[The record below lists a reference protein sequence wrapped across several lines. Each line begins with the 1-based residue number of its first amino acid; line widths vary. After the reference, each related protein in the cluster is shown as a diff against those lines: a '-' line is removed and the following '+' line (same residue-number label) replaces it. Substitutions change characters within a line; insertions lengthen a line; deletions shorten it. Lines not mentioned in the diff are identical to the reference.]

1 MMLIVIEGLDASGK
15 ETQTNLLY
23 KNLKTVHDNVRKVSF
38 PDYKSDSSAL
48 VKMYLNGDFGKSADD
63 VSPYIASTFFAAD
76 RYASFKKDWEKDYRD
91 GCIILA
97 DRYVTANMLHQASKL
112 EKPEEKEVFLNW
124 LADFEYRLYGL
135 PQPDLAFFL
144 NVPPGVSRKLM
155 ESRSNKFTKQEEKD
169 IHEKDSHYLEKTY
182 QNALFVIQRYP
193 FIEINCVTE
202 DNQMRTIE
210 EIQQEILTHV
220 NRKLK
225 EV

>member
-23 KNLKTVHDNVRKVSF
+23 KNLKTAHDNVRKVSF
-38 PDYKSDSSAL
+38 PDYESASSSL
-48 VKMYLNGDFGKSADD
+48 VKMYLNGDFGKSAGD

-76 RYASFKKDWEKDYRD
+76 RYASFKKDWEKDYLS
-91 GCIILA
+91 GGIILA

-112 EKPEEKEVFLNW
+112 EKPEEKGAFLDW
-124 LADFEYRLYGL
+124 LSDFEYRLYGL

-144 NVPPGVSRKLM
+144 NVPPIVSRKLM
-155 ESRSNKFTKQEEKD
+155 ESRTNKFTNQEEKD
-169 IHEKDSHYLEKTY
+169 IHERDSRYLEKTY
-182 QNALFVIQRYP
+182 ENARFVIRRYP

-210 EIQQEILTHV
+210 EIQQEILAHV